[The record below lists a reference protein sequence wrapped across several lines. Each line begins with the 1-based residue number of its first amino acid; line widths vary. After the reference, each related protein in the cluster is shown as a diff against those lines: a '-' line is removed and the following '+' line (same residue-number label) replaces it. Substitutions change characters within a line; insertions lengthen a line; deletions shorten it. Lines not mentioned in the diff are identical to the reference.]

1 MIESKFFDLENI
13 DGYFSGIISI
23 PIDGKQYVLEFGFDI
38 EFETLMIKQC
48 MNPLY
53 SNEFNILYSEDEM
66 KLSSWMKCVF
76 RRCKESGE
84 IFINI
89 EGEYYEEDNHY
100 R

>member
-48 MNPLY
+48 MTPLY

-66 KLSSWMKCVF
+66 NDLKTIYRNLILN
-76 RRCKESGE
+76 E
-84 IFINI
+84 IKN
-89 EGEYYEEDNHY
+89 ELLLQ
-100 R
+100 

>member
-66 KLSSWMKCVF
+66 NDLKTIYRNLILN
-76 RRCKESGE
+76 E
-84 IFINI
+84 IKN
-89 EGEYYEEDNHY
+89 ELLLQ
-100 R
+100 

>member
-23 PIDGKQYVLEFGFDI
+23 PIDGKQYVLEFGLNI

-66 KLSSWMKCVF
+66 NDLKTIYRNLILN
-76 RRCKESGE
+76 E
-84 IFINI
+84 IKN
-89 EGEYYEEDNHY
+89 ELLLQ
-100 R
+100 

>member
-1 MIESKFFDLENI
+1 MEIWKMIESKFFDLENI

-66 KLSSWMKCVF
+66 NDLKTIYRNLILN
-76 RRCKESGE
+76 E
-84 IFINI
+84 IKN
-89 EGEYYEEDNHY
+89 ELLL

>member
-66 KLSSWMKCVF
+66 NDLKT
-76 RRCKESGE
+76 
-84 IFINI
+84 I
-89 EGEYYEEDNHY
+89 Y
-100 R
+100 RNLILNEVKNELLLQ

>member
-1 MIESKFFDLENI
+1 MEIWKMIESKFFDLENI

-48 MNPLY
+48 MTPLY

-66 KLSSWMKCVF
+66 NDLKTIYRNLILN
-76 RRCKESGE
+76 E
-84 IFINI
+84 IKN
-89 EGEYYEEDNHY
+89 ELLLQ
-100 R
+100 

>member
-66 KLSSWMKCVF
+66 NDLKTIYRNLILN
-76 RRCKESGE
+76 E
-84 IFINI
+84 IKN
-89 EGEYYEEDNHY
+89 ELLL

>member
-1 MIESKFFDLENI
+1 MEIWKMIESKFFDLENI

-66 KLSSWMKCVF
+66 NDLKTIYRNLILN
-76 RRCKESGE
+76 E
-84 IFINI
+84 IKN
-89 EGEYYEEDNHY
+89 ELLLQ
-100 R
+100 

>member
-48 MNPLY
+48 MTPLY

-66 KLSSWMKCVF
+66 NDLKIIYRNFILN
-76 RRCKESGE
+76 E
-84 IFINI
+84 IKN
-89 EGEYYEEDNHY
+89 ELLLQ
-100 R
+100 

>member
-48 MNPLY
+48 MTPLY

-66 KLSSWMKCVF
+66 NDLKTIYRNLILN
-76 RRCKESGE
+76 E
-84 IFINI
+84 IKN
-89 EGEYYEEDNHY
+89 ELLL